1 MVGFSMSPEFRLDL
15 ENYARSMPS
24 VKAVLGR
31 RLRRFFSVRGR
42 FKFRLLSVLWVSS
55 LRPMLS
61 ISDGCRRRFESA
73 LLTDSS
79 IVEFNAQVF
88 GNVLDLDD
96 EFGSLL
102 AFLNPARDVPVQVH
116 INVKRGRR
124 NHADLTE

>member
-1 MVGFSMSPEFRLDL
+1 MCLAYRLDL
-15 ENYARSMPS
+15 ENCAPFTPS
-24 VKAVLGR
+24 AKAGRGR
-31 RLRRFFSVRGR
+31 RLRRPFSVRGQSR
-42 FKFRLLSVLWVSS
+42 FRSFLALWAWP
-55 LRPMLS
+55 LQPMLF
-61 ISDGCRRRFESA
+61 ISGECHLRSDST

-79 IVEFNAQVF
+79 IVELNAQIF

-102 AFLNPARDVPVQVH
+102 AFLNTARDVPVQVQ

>member
-1 MVGFSMSPEFRLDL
+1 
-15 ENYARSMPS
+15 
-24 VKAVLGR
+24 
-31 RLRRFFSVRGR
+31 
-42 FKFRLLSVLWVSS
+42 
-55 LRPMLS
+55 MLS

-102 AFLNPARDVPVQVH
+102 AFLNSARDVPVQVQ